1 MYGSGERYGPRRH
14 EVAFH
19 DKQVFFGNGSSS
31 HALGPRPQT
40 HSFRSRRPTST
51 TRGPLSVH
59 VPVRVS
65 RISFVEAGAGAP
77 ALGSGGRAV
86 AFAPGLNPAPMAAF
100 PVPRS
105 PNPACSFPAPGSP
118 LGSCTSH
125 TGSVGPTVAG
135 RVAAQGAT
143 AESCTAPGLATA
155 AASPA
160 IEPVDASMD
169 RFRTTDTRRPETALH
184 FSM

>member
-1 MYGSGERYGPRRH
+1 MGLPVR
-14 EVAFH
+14 
-19 DKQVFFGNGSSS
+19 
-31 HALGPRPQT
+31 
-40 HSFRSRRPTST
+40 RSRHPRSLPSGGRGRLPPGEPEGRRTVLLRHRPGDSHHDHQHYKRPPPRV
-51 TRGPLSVH
+51 RGPD
-59 VPVRVS
+59 R
-65 RISFVEAGAGAP
+65 RRGVESGAGAP